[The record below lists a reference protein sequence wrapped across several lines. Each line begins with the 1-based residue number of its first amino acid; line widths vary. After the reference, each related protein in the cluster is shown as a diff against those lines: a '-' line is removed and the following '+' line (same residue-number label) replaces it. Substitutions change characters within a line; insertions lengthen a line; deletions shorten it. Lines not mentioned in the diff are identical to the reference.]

1 MAEMEEKP
9 VSAVLVGTGEYT
21 TGYVHS
27 AGSKSDKKIGVVGL
41 CMFELRRL
49 GRVDKISLAGTTGS
63 KYQGIRKH
71 LKDNIQDVYNGLDVT
86 VDTFPED
93 DVARDVCACKS
104 SSRGIAFA
112 VGSTMSAQ
120 STVIFV
126 SRPKSCSC
134 IICSSVH
141 IYDWFSDTF

>member
-49 GRVDKISLAGTTGS
+49 GYVHAPVPNTLLHQLPQPCFLYRNTNSLC
-63 KYQGIRKH
+63 
-71 LKDNIQDVYNGLDVT
+71 LL
-86 VDTFPED
+86 
-93 DVARDVCACKS
+93 C
-104 SSRGIAFA
+104 
-112 VGSTMSAQ
+112 
-120 STVIFV
+120 
-126 SRPKSCSC
+126 
-134 IICSSVH
+134 
-141 IYDWFSDTF
+141 